1 MSDAPSPGGFSA
13 SDPRGK
19 TVLIVDDDE
28 GILDLVSLLVKTAGF
43 NILTASNG
51 EKGIELLAKN
61 PDGVVLDLIMP
72 GCGGLGVLNYL
83 KLAGGPTPPVLVITA
98 YERRHPAVQTAVME
112 PIVVQCLAKP
122 LQLEVLREALHRYLK
137 TEPLPKK

>member
-98 YERRHPAVQTAVME
+98 YERRHPRSRRPSWNPSWSNAWPSPSSMKFCWRPCIIPEDGT
-112 PIVVQCLAKP
+112 
-122 LQLEVLREALHRYLK
+122 
-137 TEPLPKK
+137 LPV